1 MIKKENYINIQG
13 WMRTELGLTGN
24 SLLAFAIIFGFCQD
38 EESEYSGGIKYIAEW
53 LGCSYPTAV
62 SAIKSLYD
70 KKLIT
75 KREVINK
82 SGRFVNYRV
91 VKDFNN
97 GSLNNLTTPIKNL
110 NNPVVKN
117 FNTEIKD
124 INNKDKYIIIDKGF
138 NFGDCEE
145 VRDIANKYDLPVLD
159 SLQRFLVEKMDG
171 QRVGINWIEKQAER
185 FANGN

>member
-13 WMRTELGLTGN
+13 WMRKELGLTGN

-97 GSLNNLTTPIKNL
+97 GSLNNLTTHIKNL

-117 FNTEIKD
+117 LNTEIKD
-124 INNKDKYIIIDKGF
+124 INNKEYIIIDDDF
-138 NFGDCEE
+138 NFGNCEE
-145 VRDIANKYDLPVLD
+145 VRDIANTFDLPVLD
-159 SLQRFLVEKMDG
+159 SLQKFLCEKLKG
-171 QRVGINWIEKQAER
+171 QKVDVDRIRKQAER
-185 FANGN
+185 FSNGN